1 MVADPS
7 LRRRTRV
14 GLLTLAVS
22 LTVLGLKLGAY
33 LLTGSVALLSDAAE
47 SVINVAGAVSVLI
60 AVRLA
65 LRPPDYEHPY
75 GHQKAEYLSSA
86 FEGTLILLA
95 AGMILI
101 TGVQRLFDPPELTRI
116 AEGVAIAALALVING
131 ATAWYLQREARRIQS
146 VALLAHARHLL
157 IDVWTSIG
165 VLVAVVLIS
174 LSGWLIFDPIV
185 ALVVGVNIVREGWRV
200 LTGSLS
206 DLMDARLP
214 DAEERVILATLDA
227 YPEILG
233 YHRLRTRKAGRGR
246 FAELD
251 IFVKPTLS
259 VKEAHDLVAA
269 LEDELIRKLPRLITT
284 VHVEP
289 YVPGQRDGA
298 HAPRDEFRPG

>member
-1 MVADPS
+1 MSDPS
-7 LRRRTRV
+7 LRRRTRAA
-14 GLLTLAVS
+14 LITLAVS
-22 LTVLGLKLGAY
+22 LTVLALKLGAY
-33 LLTGSVALLSDAAE
+33 LITGSVALLSDAAE
-47 SVINVAGAVSVLI
+47 SITNVAAAISVLI

-95 AGMILI
+95 AGMILV
-101 TGVQRLFDPPELTRI
+101 TGAQRLFDPPELARI
-116 AEGVAIAALALVING
+116 AEGITVAALALILNG
-131 ATAWYLQREARRIQS
+131 ATAWYLRREAARIHS
-146 VALLAHARHLL
+146 AALLANARHLMT
-157 IDVWTSIG
+157 DVWTSMG
-165 VLVAVVLIS
+165 VIVAVVLIVW
-174 LSGWLIFDPIV
+174 SGWLILDPII
-185 ALVVGVNIVREGWRV
+185 AIAVGLHIVREGWRV

-227 YPEILG
+227 HPEILG

-251 IFVKPTLS
+251 IFVDPNLT

-269 LEDELIRKLPRLITT
+269 LEDELIQKLPRLITT

-289 YVPGQRDGA
+289 YVAGERDGS
-298 HAPRDEFRPG
+298 HTPRDEFQRR